1 MNGSIRRRS
10 ITGLQAIALIA
21 DALVLVAVLGSVLG
35 WWTLWVDL
43 G

>member
-1 MNGSIRRRS
+1 MNDSKARRS
-10 ITGLQAIALIA
+10 ITGLQAIGIVII
-21 DALVLVAVLGSVLG
+21 VLVAIGAIGLALG